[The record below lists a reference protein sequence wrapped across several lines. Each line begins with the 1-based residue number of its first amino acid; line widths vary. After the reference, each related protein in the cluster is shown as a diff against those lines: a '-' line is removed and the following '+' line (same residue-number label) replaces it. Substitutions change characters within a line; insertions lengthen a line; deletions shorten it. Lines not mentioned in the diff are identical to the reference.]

1 MPRSPASP
9 ALRWPVVLVRLRSL
23 DSDARRWLI
32 GGAVLV
38 AALIPLLFFGPG
50 NDLDVGNIFKS
61 GRSIAEHFHYKASRA
76 PGAPVHETIV
86 GVLDRLG
93 GPLLTNLASLVM
105 AIVFAVALFDL
116 LRREGVRRHGLLV
129 VAMVVLNPWFLIA
142 ATSTADYLFA
152 LAFVLL
158 AALAVRN
165 DRPVIAGVFAALSM
179 GCRIGSGLLIVS
191 ILFAELFEGRPARR
205 RVIVTALVAVV
216 GTLLL
221 FVPAFVASGKS
232 LKFAENDFSTSSPLV
247 QAGRTLVKDM
257 LLLGPFASL
266 LLLLALPPLVRAIST
281 WRASWLVRFALPGLV
296 LSQILFLRFPW
307 KMPHLLPCLLCL
319 AILLAVAF
327 DQRRPVLLYA
337 LIVTQVL
344 YIGLRVDVIKPDDP
358 NKATG
363 GRVALDA
370 GWGPVVVDLRC
381 RHEQPKAYLGRQKV
395 EIERAWNCAKPFG
408 G

>member
-1 MPRSPASP
+1 M
-9 ALRWPVVLVRLRSL
+9 LVRLRSL
-23 DSDARRWLI
+23 DVEARHWALA
-32 GGAVLV
+32 GALLT
-38 AALIPLLFFGPG
+38 AALVPLLFFGPG

-61 GRSIAEHFHYKASRA
+61 GRSIARHFHYKASRA

-93 GPLLTNLASLVM
+93 GPLLTNLASLFM
-105 AIVFAVALFDL
+105 AVVLAVALFTL
-116 LRREGVRRHGLLV
+116 LRREGIRGRGLI
-129 VAMVVLNPWFLIA
+129 AIAIVVLNPWFIIA

-158 AALAVRN
+158 AALAERD

-205 RVIVTALVAVV
+205 RVIVTAAVTVV
-216 GTLLL
+216 GTFLL
-221 FVPAFVASGKS
+221 FVPAFLASGSS
-232 LKFAENDFSTSSPLV
+232 LEFAENDFSTSTPLV

-257 LLLGPFASL
+257 LLLGPIASL
-266 LLLLALPPLVRAIST
+266 LLLATVPALVRAIGM
-281 WRASWLVRFALPGLV
+281 WRASWLVRFAVPGLV

-307 KMPHLLPCLLCL
+307 KMPHLLPCLVCL
-319 AILLAVAF
+319 AILLAVALE
-327 DQRRPVLLYA
+327 RRPGLLYA
-337 LIVTQVL
+337 LVITQVL
-344 YIGLRVDVIKPDDP
+344 YLGLRVDVIKPDDP

-370 GWGPVVVDLRC
+370 GWGPVVVDIRC

-395 EIERAWNCAKPFG
+395 EIEHAWNCAKPFG

>member
-1 MPRSPASP
+1 M
-9 ALRWPVVLVRLRSL
+9 LVRLRSL
-23 DSDARRWLI
+23 DTEARRWAI
-32 GGAVLV
+32 AGAVV
-38 AALIPLLFFGPG
+38 AAALVPLLFFGPG

-61 GRSIAEHFHYKASRA
+61 GRSIARHFHYQPSRA

-93 GPLLTNLASLVM
+93 GPVLTNLASLLAAVVL
-105 AIVFAVALFDL
+105 AIALFTL
-116 LRREGVRRHGLLV
+116 LRREGVRGQGLFA
-129 VAMVVLNPWFLIA
+129 VALVVLNPWFLIA

-158 AALAVRN
+158 AALAIRK
-165 DRPVIAGVFAALSM
+165 DRPVSAGVFAALSM
-179 GCRIGSGLLIVS
+179 GCRIGSGLLIVA
-191 ILFAELFEGRPARR
+191 ILLAELYEGRPARR
-205 RVIVTALVAVV
+205 RVVITAAVTIV

-221 FVPAFVASGKS
+221 FVPAFVASGSS

-247 QAGRTLVKDM
+247 QAGRALVKDM
-257 LLLGPFASL
+257 LLLGPIASL
-266 LLLLALPPLVRAIST
+266 LLLATLPALFRAIGK
-281 WRASWLVRFALPGLV
+281 WRVSWLVRFALPGLV
-296 LSQILFLRFPW
+296 LSQILFVRFPW

-319 AILLAVAF
+319 AILLAVAL
-327 DQRRPVLLYA
+327 DRRPALLYA
-337 LIVTQVL
+337 LVVCQVL
-344 YIGLRVDVIKPDDP
+344 YIGLRIDVIRPDDP

-363 GRVALDA
+363 GRVAVDA

>member
-1 MPRSPASP
+1 M
-9 ALRWPVVLVRLRSL
+9 LVRLRSL
-23 DSDARRWLI
+23 DSEVRRWAI
-32 GGAVLV
+32 GGVLLA
-38 AALIPLLFFGPG
+38 AALVPLLFFGPG

-61 GRSIAEHFHYKASRA
+61 GRSIARHFHYQASRA

-93 GPLLTNLASLVM
+93 GPLLTNLASLVT
-105 AIVFAVALFDL
+105 AAVLAAALFTL
-116 LRREGVRRHGLLV
+116 LRREGVRAPGLFAVPL
-129 VAMVVLNPWFLIA
+129 VVLNPWFLIA
-142 ATSTADYLFA
+142 ATSTTDYLFA

-158 AALAVRN
+158 AALALRTN
-165 DRPVIAGVFAALSM
+165 RPVAAGMFAALSM
-179 GCRIGSGLLIVS
+179 GCRIGSGLLIIS
-191 ILFAELFEGRPARR
+191 MLFAELWEGRPARR
-205 RVIVTALVAVV
+205 RVLMTGAVAVV

-221 FVPAFVASGKS
+221 FVPAFVASGSS
-232 LKFAENDFSTSSPLV
+232 LKFADNDFSTSSPLV

-257 LLLGPFASL
+257 LLLGPIGSL
-266 LLLLALPPLVRAIST
+266 LLLVALPPLFRGIST
-281 WRASWLVRFALPGLV
+281 LRTSWLVRFAVPGLV
-296 LSQILFLRFPW
+296 LSEILFLRFPW

-327 DQRRPVLLYA
+327 DRRPALLYA
-337 LIVTQVL
+337 LVLTQVL
-344 YIGLRVDVIKPDDP
+344 YIGLRVDVIKPNDP

-363 GRVALDA
+363 GRVAVNA

-395 EIERAWNCAKPFG
+395 EIERAWDCAKPFG